1 VASRL
6 IDKSA
11 LLRLTFSSVA
21 ADWVDR
27 IHRGLVWIRTVT
39 RPEIGCSASS
49 TSRSGADAAGARQ
62 QSVSQWLLDAPCM
75 CEGGRWVPPLTAKD
89 DAVRRNNTKSRS
101 ETSVEWLG
109 IPELA
114 QMLGVS
120 EDFIRSQVQQR
131 KIPYYKVGKLIRF
144 DPREVTQWLSG
155 LRVEPLF

>member
-1 VASRL
+1 VR
-6 IDKSA
+6 
-11 LLRLTFSSVA
+11 RLTALADDLQRQVA
-21 ADWVDR
+21 ELTEEVEALRCRERELEQPFARAAR
-27 IHRGLVWIRTVT
+27 IAGST
-39 RPEIGCSASS
+39 PSA
-49 TSRSGADAAGARQ
+49 TGARPP
-62 QSVSQWLLDAPCM
+62 S
-75 CEGGRWVPPLTAKD
+75 PPLPRMSRQQ
-89 DAVRRNNTKSRS
+89 RRGHRS

-144 DPREVTQWLSG
+144 DPREITQWLSG

>member
-1 VASRL
+1 MKA
-6 IDKSA
+6 
-11 LLRLTFSSVA
+11 
-21 ADWVDR
+21 
-27 IHRGLVWIRTVT
+27 
-39 RPEIGCSASS
+39 
-49 TSRSGADAAGARQ
+49 
-62 QSVSQWLLDAPCM
+62 
-75 CEGGRWVPPLTAKD
+75 GRWVSPLTAKD
-89 DAVRRNNTKSRS
+89 DAVRRSNTKSRS

-144 DPREVTQWLSG
+144 DPREITQWLSG